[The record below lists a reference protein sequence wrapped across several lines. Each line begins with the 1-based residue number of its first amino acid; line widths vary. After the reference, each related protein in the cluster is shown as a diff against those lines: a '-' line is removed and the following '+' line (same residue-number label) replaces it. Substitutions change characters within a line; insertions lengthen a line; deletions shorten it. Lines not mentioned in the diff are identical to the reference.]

1 MSPVMASTGEVVA
14 ELYEQSGGRP
24 IDGVVVADVYVIAQL
39 LRFTGPVEPADGDR
53 PLNAGN
59 AETYLLNTQ
68 YRIPEKDD
76 RIDLIEQASEL
87 VVRKIFSGT
96 SVPADELLASMGP
109 LVEQGRLAA
118 YATRDDEQR
127 FLERIGLPER
137 STRPT
142 TTTPS
147 RSRSTTSPGTRSTSI
162 SRRRPRTGPR
172 SRWRPEHWTPNS
184 PSRCAT
190 TRRSS
195 RQPRYVIGN
204 ALGAPLGTNRTY
216 VSVFTRLP
224 TEGLRV
230 DGVAVDSEFGVEA
243 GYFVTSAFVTVPSGE
258 QRTVTTSVSGS
269 VDTSDGYS
277 LFVRSPP
284 AVGDTPFDVEVDV
297 VDDARSETTQLD
309 RAGVLHVDVPR

>member
-76 RIDLIEQASEL
+76 RIDLIEQVSEL

-109 LVEQGRLAA
+109 LVEQGRLAV

-127 FLERIGLPER
+127 FLERLGLAGSLNPTDDDDAVTFAFNNAAANKIDFYLETSASYR
-137 STRPT
+137 SEVEMAT
-142 TTTPS
+142 
-147 RSRSTTSPGTRSTSI
+147 GTLDAEFTLEMRNNA
-162 SRRRPRTGPR
+162 P
-172 SRWRPEHWTPNS
+172 
-184 PSRCAT
+184 
-190 TRRSS
+190 SS

>member
-1 MSPVMASTGEVVA
+1 MATGTLDA
-14 ELYEQSGGRP
+14 E
-24 IDGVVVADVYVIAQL
+24 
-39 LRFTGPVEPADGDR
+39 FTLEMR
-53 PLNAGN
+53 NNA
-59 AETYLLNTQ
+59 
-68 YRIPEKDD
+68 P
-76 RIDLIEQASEL
+76 
-87 VVRKIFSGT
+87 
-96 SVPADELLASMGP
+96 
-109 LVEQGRLAA
+109 
-118 YATRDDEQR
+118 
-127 FLERIGLPER
+127 
-137 STRPT
+137 
-142 TTTPS
+142 
-147 RSRSTTSPGTRSTSI
+147 
-162 SRRRPRTGPR
+162 
-172 SRWRPEHWTPNS
+172 
-184 PSRCAT
+184 
-190 TRRSS
+190 SS
-195 RQPRYVIGN
+195 RQPCYVIGN

-309 RAGVLHVDVPR
+309 RAGRPARRRSALSVVACARGARRLTTRRREVTHRGRSTET